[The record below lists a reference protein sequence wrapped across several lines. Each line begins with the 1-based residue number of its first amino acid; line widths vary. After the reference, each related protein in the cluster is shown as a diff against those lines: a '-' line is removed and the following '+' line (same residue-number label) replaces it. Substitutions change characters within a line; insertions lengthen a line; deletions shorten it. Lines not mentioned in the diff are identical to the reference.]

1 MKYMIEYSALEA
13 MFHDTIECER
23 VIEADSLP
31 KAIHEAI
38 ESAKMLN
45 QKILDI
51 TNYYYMED

>member
-1 MKYMIEYSALEA
+1 MKYMIEYSASDA
-13 MFHDTIECER
+13 MFHNMIECER

-31 KAIHEAI
+31 QAIHEAI

-45 QKILDI
+45 QKVLGI

>member
-1 MKYMIEYSALEA
+1 MKYMIEFTVSEP
-13 MFHDTIECER
+13 MFHDMIECER

-38 ESAKMLN
+38 ETAKMMNL
-45 QKILDI
+45 KVLGI

>member
-1 MKYMIEYSALEA
+1 MKYMIEYSALDA
-13 MFHDTIECER
+13 MFHNMIECER

-31 KAIHEAI
+31 QAIHEAI

-45 QKILDI
+45 QKVLGI